1 MRPGFLRIWLLFIAF
16 GILSVTGFAGCAR
29 TLPYEREYLADPI
42 MQFDPDPEENIM
54 RQHLLNSR
62 EGGIGGYGGG
72 GGGGCG
78 CN

>member
-1 MRPGFLRIWLLFIAF
+1 MKIKNLRLYLLLIYLSTMSTLGFI
-16 GILSVTGFAGCAR
+16 GCAR
-29 TLPYEREYLADPI
+29 TLPYERELLADPI
-42 MQFDPDPEENIM
+42 MQLDPDPEENTM

-62 EGGIGGYGGG
+62 EGSIGGFGG